1 MGVFDTH
8 DVPLLQAM
16 AADVPLAKINGTCVG
31 MDMSEDGT
39 GASSVS
45 HSDSE
50 KASIAQVSAHFLAT
64 PCSYLF
70 YDTLFE
76 KKVLR

>member
-1 MGVFDTH
+1 MT
-8 DVPLLQAM
+8 
-16 AADVPLAKINGTCVG
+16 ADVPFSKMNGTCVG

-50 KASIAQVSAHFLAT
+50 KASLAQVLDSVLTPPISCFL
-64 PCSYLF
+64 
-70 YDTLFE
+70 DGTLS
-76 KKVLR
+76 